1 MHKRIGALA
10 VGAALLIGQW
20 SAAAAFSIPDGYSE
34 DGRLIM
40 ASEPGVADSDY
51 VSYYQNGTQKSLE
64 DITWVDGRAGHGKAV
79 SLSGKDDFLEIGYNR
94 LRLTNFSVSM
104 WVNWKGASGNG
115 SLDQRLMTIAKDKNN
130 YIAVSPHHRDASK
143 PDANGNIINGL
154 FMDVTVEG
162 NQETAAKASQSSV
175 TTALPQN
182 EWHHVAIVAR
192 QPYISLYVDGALFA
206 QTLWNI
212 GLRELNPNYM
222 RIGGGMEGDASLNA
236 LVDDVEV
243 YGFDLSG
250 DQLLMLAAGVD
261 PLAEGATVPSSTGS
275 SAATQPTT
283 TATTADPNAPPS
295 RDKSLEVALLVGGC
309 GLGIFVLLTAGS
321 LIFGKKKPP
330 AKPGGDPS

>member
-1 MHKRIGALA
+1 MYKRIGGLVAGA
-10 VGAALLIGQW
+10 VLLIGQW

-40 ASEPGVADSDY
+40 ASEPGIADSDY
-51 VSYYQNGTQKSLE
+51 VSYYQNGTEKSLE

-79 SLSGKDDFLEIGYNR
+79 SLSGKGDFLEIGYNR

-104 WVNWKGASGNG
+104 WVNWKGINENG
-115 SLDQRLMTIAKDKNN
+115 SLDQSLMTIAKDETN

-143 PDANGNIINGL
+143 PDANGYITNGL
-154 FMDVTVEG
+154 FMDVTIESSQG
-162 NQETAAKASQSSV
+162 TAFKASDPNV
-175 TTALPQN
+175 NTALPQN

-222 RIGGGMEGDASLNA
+222 RIGGGLDDSASLNA

-243 YGFDLSG
+243 YGFDLTS

-261 PLAEGATVPSSTGS
+261 PLEEGATVPSSTGT
-275 SAATQPTT
+275 SAPTQPT
-283 TATTADPNAPPS
+283 AIPTTADPNAPPS

-309 GLGIFVLLTAGS
+309 GLGLFVLLTAGS

-330 AKPGGDPS
+330 TTPGGDPS